1 MKISRTIGIL
11 FLFLVAAMAGAQGW
25 SDAYLKALNAAKAEN
40 WAEARDFFKK
50 ALSMRQEDVS
60 GPTNLDRNVTDPKLW
75 RKGASYSPN
84 FGAAYAGY
92 KLSLKIANDNDRNSL
107 LKTVAG
113 EFQAIVNK
121 SQLSQETYFFL
132 NNIYGLMRDDESN
145 KKLERT
151 YAGAKAAQKAWL
163 VDREIITGEDYA
175 AIFGLASQPAK
186 PVDEKPQP
194 EEPTLIPEKKAD
206 PKPEP
211 KKDPEPKEKPAPKEP
226 KVPEEPVTVKQ
237 PEEKKPE
244 PPKNKKRNPVADD
257 DPVRTSRPAAEK
269 KAKAKVEGKGSTT
282 INAGDEIELN
292 PNPVEPLAT
301 KYALIVGN
309 SDSKI
314 AGAAPEF
321 AANDAD
327 FLAENVIKFGGY
339 PATNV
344 IVLKNVTAG
353 AIAEAANKLAESMP
367 ENATVLVYFTG
378 AAFHLDG
385 KDYLAGV
392 DTPMAS
398 DTSTMLE
405 KTSLFAPFMRK
416 GARIFSFFQVSRPL
430 IQGQYFGQE
439 VLQLGSISQ
448 MQGTIPGGE
457 VRSKMKGGKMIGLF
471 TEAMT
476 LVMND
481 FHSNK
486 IPVMEFG
493 WQVFDRIKRGDTGTL
508 SGGATQVPTLP
519 ILTNMAPDARF

>member
-25 SDAYLKALNAAKAEN
+25 SDAYLKALSAAKAEN

-84 FGAAYAGY
+84 FGAAYSGY

-107 LKTVAG
+107 LKAVAG

-121 SQLSQETYFFL
+121 NQLSQETYFFL
-132 NNIYGLMRDDESN
+132 NNIYGLMRDDENN
-145 KKLERT
+145 KKLERV
-151 YAGAKAAQKAWL
+151 YASAKPAQKAWV

-175 AIFGLASQPAK
+175 AIFGLASGPAK
-186 PVDEKPQP
+186 PVETKP
-194 EEPTLIPEKKAD
+194 EPTEPAFVPEKKPD
-206 PKPEP
+206 PAPEVKPEP
-211 KKDPEPKEKPAPKEP
+211 KK
-226 KVPEEPVTVKQ
+226 PEEPVVVQQ

-244 PPKNKKRNPVADD
+244 PPKTKKRNPVAEDE
-257 DPVRTSRPAAEK
+257 PVRTSRPAAEK
-269 KAKAKVEGKGSTT
+269 KAKAKDGKGSTT

-339 PATNV
+339 PAANV
-344 IVLKNVTAG
+344 TVLKNVTAG

-378 AAFHLDG
+378 AGFHLDG

-392 DTPMAS
+392 DTAMAS

-416 GARIFSFFQVSRPL
+416 GSRIFSFFQVNRPL
-430 IQGQYFGQE
+430 VQGQYFGQE